1 VIFDY
6 YSPDHFGIHVAPS
19 SHLES
24 CDSAPE
30 MLVQIPRSDGRMD
43 LHLMIT
49 GEGPILFPMRTST
62 ATLHDRLVAATQEI
76 PPGSTREEA
85 LEHVKNLWLR
95 RSSATRTSNSFISQ
109 ISSTSCIYQFILL
122 AYALLVSP
130 PPRCNSFPTVAPLQF
145 ISA

>member
-1 VIFDY
+1 MTVICIRKVFFMYEHPGEQTLVIFDY
-6 YSPDHFGIHVAPS
+6 YSPGRYGIHVAPS

-24 CDSAPE
+24 CDSASE
-30 MLVQIPRSDGRMD
+30 MLVQIPRAARSDGRID

-85 LEHVKNLWLR
+85 LEHVK
-95 RSSATRTSNSFISQ
+95 SIVTS
-109 ISSTSCIYQFILL
+109 
-122 AYALLVSP
+122 LVKEIKRDP
-130 PPRCNSFPTVAPLQF
+130 DFEL
-145 ISA
+145 IH